1 MKENKQQGNLMDF
14 LVDSKPHIKSIEQ
27 YTSEE
32 IQELTDTYNYL
43 VKPKYRIQLNGWVKH
58 LLINATNDKEFNLP
72 HYIIPPFQS
81 SNGRN
86 KVFYLVSNREYDLK
100 VSNK

>member
-1 MKENKQQGNLMDF
+1 MN
-14 LVDSKPHIKSIEQ
+14 SIEQ
-27 YTSEE
+27 YSAEQ

-43 VKPKYRIQLNGWVKH
+43 VKPKYRVQLNGWVKY

-86 KVFYLVSNREYDLK
+86 KVFYLVSNKDYDLK
-100 VSNK
+100 VANKC

>member
-1 MKENKQQGNLMDF
+1 MNN
-14 LVDSKPHIKSIEQ
+14 IEQ
-27 YTSEE
+27 YTSEQ

-43 VKPKYRIQLNGWVKH
+43 VKPNYRIQLNGWVKH
-58 LLINATNDKEFNLP
+58 LLVNATNDKEFNLP

-86 KVFYLVSNREYDLK
+86 KVFYLVSNKEYDLK
-100 VSNK
+100 VAIKRGNK